1 MSLGW
6 QAAWQALIHHPLFG
20 VGITL
25 GTYQLALA
33 AYERNRWL
41 WLKPMLQPVL
51 LSMLAVIGILLACG
65 LSYREYQQ
73 NVQLLII
80 LLGPATVALAVPLF
94 VNLRRIRQ
102 LLWPTLL
109 TLVIAGVL
117 ATLLGVVLAW
127 AFGAERMIL
136 MTMAPK
142 SVTSPIAML
151 VAEQIGG
158 VAALAAVF
166 VLITGVLGAMCGPE
180 LLRRIGVHHPAAQG
194 MALGL
199 TAHAV
204 GTARALQ
211 EHEES
216 GAFAALA
223 MSLMGVATAVFL
235 PLVVA
240 LLA

>member
-1 MSLGW
+1 MNPDW
-6 QAAWQALIHHPLFG
+6 QGALQAVLHHPLFG

-25 GTYQLALA
+25 AVYQAALA
-33 AYERNRWL
+33 AYERTRW
-41 WLKPMLQPVL
+41 MFLQPVL
-51 LSMLAVIGILLACG
+51 VSMAVLIGILLLAG
-65 LSYREYQQ
+65 ISYQEYRDSTFLLS
-73 NVQLLII
+73 V

-94 VNLRRIRQ
+94 LNLKRIRQ
-102 LLWPTLL
+102 LFWPTL
-109 TLVIAGVL
+109 I
-117 ATLLGVVLAW
+117 TLLLAGAVATVLGVALAW
-127 AFGAERMIL
+127 AFGAERMML
-136 MTMAPK
+136 MTLAPK

-166 VLITGVLGAMCGPE
+166 VLITGVLGAICGPE
-180 LLRRIGVHHPAAQG
+180 LLRRIGVRHPAAQG

-211 EHEES
+211 DSEES

-223 MSLMGVATAVFL
+223 MSLMGMLTAVVL
-235 PLVVA
+235 PLVVPMIA
-240 LLA
+240 

>member
-1 MSLGW
+1 MSLDW
-6 QAAWQALIHHPLFG
+6 QGAWQALIHHPLFG

-25 GTYQLALA
+25 AAYQLALA
-33 AYERNRWL
+33 AYEKTRWVF
-41 WLKPMLQPVL
+41 LQPVL
-51 LSMLAVIGILLACG
+51 VSMLVLIGVLLLCG
-65 LSYREYQQ
+65 LTYAEYRKSVE
-73 NVQLLII
+73 VLSV

-94 VNLRRIRQ
+94 LNLRRIRQ
-102 LLWPTLL
+102 LFWPTLL
-109 TLVIAGVL
+109 TLLIAGVV
-117 ATLLGVVLAW
+117 ATVSGVALAW
-127 AFGAERMIL
+127 AFGAERMVL

-151 VAEQIGG
+151 VADQIGG

-166 VLITGVLGAMCGPE
+166 VLITGVLGAILGPE
-180 LLRRIGVHHPAAQG
+180 LLRLIGVRHPAAQG

-204 GTARALQ
+204 GTSRALQ
-211 EHEES
+211 EGEEC

-223 MSLMGVATAVFL
+223 MSLMGMTTAVVL

-240 LLA
+240 LLV

>member
-1 MSLGW
+1 MSLDW
-6 QAAWQALIHHPLFG
+6 HAALQAVVHHPLFG

-25 GTYQLALA
+25 AVYQAALA
-33 AYERNRWL
+33 AYERTRW
-41 WLKPMLQPVL
+41 MFLQPVL
-51 LSMLAVIGILLACG
+51 VSMAVLIGVLLLAG
-65 LSYREYQQ
+65 LTYQEYRDSTS
-73 NVQLLII
+73 LLSV
-80 LLGPATVALAVPLF
+80 LLGPTTVALAVPLF
-94 VNLRRIRQ
+94 LNLKRIRQ
-102 LLWPTLL
+102 LFWPTLL
-109 TLVIAGVL
+109 TLLFAGVL
-117 ATLLGVVLAW
+117 ATALGVALAW
-127 AFGAERMIL
+127 AFGADRMML

-211 EHEES
+211 EGEES

-223 MSLMGVATAVFL
+223 MSLMGMLTAVLL
-235 PLVVA
+235 PLIVVLVA
-240 LLA
+240 